1 MKPLIVDA
9 LASGKGSRLV
19 TRDVIGAGP
28 RTIAGIIES
37 EGFETKIVTSDFF
50 LNSTFDCSNYNS
62 LLISGM
68 SSDIKSVR
76 KIINKW
82 KTKNSGPVIAGG
94 PVTSQFESA
103 FRKLDVDIGVIGE
116 GEEPF
121 LELIKNGLFTKG
133 IPSKEILSHI
143 RGIVYKDIEMVIN
156 DLRPVMKRE
165 KFDNFRASINVIQD
179 YELYKSSRVYVEV
192 VRGCSNYHRTR
203 LTNNICI
210 ECDKCIEGELENRYY
225 CPSGIAPGCGYC
237 SVPSLFGPSK
247 SRSVDNII
255 REVDGL
261 LNVGV
266 SRIVLSAP
274 GFLDYGRDLLVEPQP
289 LTDPRHP
296 EPNYDKIEELLLGL
310 SGLQK
315 IQTGRASLLLENV
328 KGNLVTVKA
337 ARILGKYLRNATVNI
352 GFETGSNKHSKELG
366 RPSTPKENLE
376 AVRRLSQEGLKPY
389 VYFIHG
395 LPGQTRKTTFAT
407 IDMIE
412 KVVEAG
418 AARIILYRFT
428 PLPMSSFQDFPMP
441 PPAVKNKLSRLIK
454 EAAERANLKLKETL
468 LGKKLRVVIAQQYN
482 RDKKFMISYPLYH
495 GPVVVVTGLF
505 NEGDIVDVEITKII
519 SDRMV
524 QGRATG
530 VIF

>member
-50 LNSTFDCSNYNS
+50 LNSVFDCSNYNS

-76 KIINKW
+76 KIIKKW

-103 FRKLDVDIGVIGE
+103 FRESEIDIGVVGE
-116 GEEPF
+116 GEETF

-133 IPSKEILSHI
+133 IPSKDILSQI
-143 RGIVYKDIEMVIN
+143 RGIVYKDIEMVVN

-165 KFDNFRASINVIQD
+165 KFDNFRASINIIQD

-192 VRGCSNYHRTR
+192 VRGCSNYYRTR
-203 LTNNICI
+203 LTNIICL

-237 SVPSLFGPSK
+237 SVPSLFGPPK

-255 REVDGL
+255 GEVDKL

-289 LTDPRHP
+289 LTDPRNP
-296 EPNYDKIEELLLGL
+296 EPNYNKIEELLSGL
-310 SGLQK
+310 SRLQK
-315 IQTGRASLLLENV
+315 IQTGGASLLLENV

-337 ARILGKYLRNATVNI
+337 ARILGKYLKNATVNI

-376 AVRRLSQEGLKPY
+376 AVQRLSQEGLKPY

-428 PLPMSSFQDFPMP
+428 PLPMSSFQDFPTP
-441 PPAVKNKLSRLIK
+441 PPAVKNKLSRQIK
-454 EAAERANLKLKETL
+454 EAAERANLMLKETL

-482 RDKKFMISYPLYH
+482 RDKKFMISYPFYH
-495 GPVVVVTGLF
+495 GPVVLVTGLF